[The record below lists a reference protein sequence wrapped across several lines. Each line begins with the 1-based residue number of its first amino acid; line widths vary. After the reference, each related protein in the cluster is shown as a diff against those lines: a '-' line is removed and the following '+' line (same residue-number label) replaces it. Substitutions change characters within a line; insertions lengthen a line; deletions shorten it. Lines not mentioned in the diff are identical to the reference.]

1 MTIDEAI
8 EVLELHNKW
17 RKGADIE
24 MQSPV
29 KIGMAIDLVVCELK
43 TLRERQ
49 SLLDIKDKD
58 EWISREVIEYD
69 WNNEGFGDESI
80 KELLSKGY
88 ERGYNDALKS
98 IEEAIK
104 MLKDIAEGLYP
115 STAEEAFIF
124 VDIAKKMANEVIEKA
139 LK

>member
-1 MTIDEAI
+1 MWC
-8 EVLELHNKW
+8 N
-17 RKGADIE
+17 DIE

-88 ERGYNDALKS
+88 ERGYNDALKLT
-98 IEEAIK
+98 EEAIK
-104 MLKDIAEGLYP
+104 ALKDIAEGLYP

>member
-8 EVLELHNKW
+8 EVLELHNQW
-17 RKGADIE
+17 RKGGDVE
-24 MQSPV
+24 MQSPI

-104 MLKDIAEGLYP
+104 MLKDIAGGLYP

-124 VDIAKKMANEVIEKA
+124 VDIAKKMADDVLNKIQ
-139 LK
+139 

>member
-8 EVLELHNKW
+8 EVLELHNQW
-17 RKGADIE
+17 RKGGDVE
-24 MQSPV
+24 MQSPI